1 MSLTNVD
8 KFQKLDF
15 AAFKELAKDET
26 LSPHEKIGFPD
37 SYRAGKETV
46 IFDDVKD
53 KLSNLNKNGQVIVD
67 IGAGCGALAF
77 LLIEHCLK
85 KQHTLVLV
93 DSEEMLSHLPD
104 DEKLIKIPTYYPND
118 CQDFLENYKER
129 ADVIL
134 TYSVLHYVFD
144 EGNLFKF
151 LDTTLGLLAVG
162 GECLIGD
169 VPNISKRKRFFASP
183 TGVKF
188 HQEFMNTTDAPQVEF
203 NRIETGQMDDVV
215 LVSLMMRARQAGF
228 DAYILP
234 QSDDLPMANRREDIF
249 IKNP

>member
-1 MSLTNVD
+1 MSSINSER
-8 KFQKLDF
+8 FQKLDF

-37 SYRAGKETV
+37 SYRAEKEKI
-46 IFDDVKD
+46 IFEDIKS
-53 KLSNLNKNGQVIVD
+53 KLSNLNKSGQVIVD

-85 KQHTLVLV
+85 KENTLILI
-93 DSEEMLSHLPD
+93 DSEEMLSRLPD
-104 DEKLIKIPTYYPND
+104 EQRLIKIPGYYPND
-118 CQDFLENYKER
+118 YQEFLEKYKKR
-129 ADVIL
+129 VDVIL

-151 LDTTLGLLAVG
+151 LDSTLELLADG

-169 VPNISKRKRFFASP
+169 VPNISKRKRFFASR
-183 TGVKF
+183 TGIEF
-188 HQEFMNTTDAPQVEF
+188 HQEFMNTTDAPEVEF
-203 NRIETGQMDDVV
+203 NRIESGQMDDAV
-215 LVSLMMRARQAGF
+215 LISLMMRARLAGF

-234 QSDDLPMANRREDIF
+234 QKDDLPMANRREDIF
-249 IKNP
+249 IRRP

>member
-1 MSLTNVD
+1 MSLTKLD
-8 KFQKLDF
+8 KFQNLDF

-37 SYRAGKETV
+37 SYRAKKEV
-46 IFDDVKD
+46 IIFDDIKA
-53 KLSNLNKNGQVIVD
+53 KLSNLDRSGQTIID

-85 KQHTLVLV
+85 NENTLVLI

-104 DEKLIKIPTYYPND
+104 DKGLVKIPAYYPND
-118 CQDFLENYKER
+118 CQDFLKEYQGR
-129 ADVIL
+129 ADAIL
-134 TYSVLHYVFD
+134 SYSVLHYVFD

-151 LDTTLGLLAVG
+151 LDSTLGLLKVG

-169 VPNISKRKRFFASP
+169 VPNISKRKRFFSSP
-183 TGVKF
+183 TGIEF
-188 HQEFMNTTDAPQVEF
+188 HKKFMNTEDAPQVEF
-203 NRIETGQMDDVV
+203 NRIEAGQMDDTV
-215 LVSLMMRARQAGF
+215 LISLILRARQAGF

-234 QSDDLPMANRREDIF
+234 QNDDLPMANRREDIF
-249 IKNP
+249 IKRP